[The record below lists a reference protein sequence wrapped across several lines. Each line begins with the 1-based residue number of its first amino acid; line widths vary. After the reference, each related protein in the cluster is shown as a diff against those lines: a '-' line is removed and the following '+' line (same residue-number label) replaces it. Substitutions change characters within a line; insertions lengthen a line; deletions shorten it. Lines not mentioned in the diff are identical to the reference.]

1 MDPSLIHL
9 QSINCLLL
17 LKESS
22 QELLFHLLVK
32 ETWSDARFNILQWIN
47 FSWRRIHC
55 DFAVHLHN
63 HHLINKVPKDR
74 IRSIIVDALN
84 IERIY

>member
-1 MDPSLIHL
+1 LL
-9 QSINCLLL
+9 LLL
-17 LKESS
+17 LKESSS

-32 ETWSDARFNILQWIN
+32 ETWSDARFNILNELI
-47 FSWRRIHC
+47 SRDEVHC

-84 IERIY
+84 IENLLQNLFQ